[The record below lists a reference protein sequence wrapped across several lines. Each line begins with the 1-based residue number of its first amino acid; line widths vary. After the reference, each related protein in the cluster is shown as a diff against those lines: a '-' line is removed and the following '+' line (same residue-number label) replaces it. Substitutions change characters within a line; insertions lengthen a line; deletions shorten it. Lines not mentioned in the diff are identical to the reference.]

1 MPPGNPP
8 LFPILIISI
17 ISLVSRVILE
27 VSYERFKRK
36 NNYKNTYTGGE
47 YLFAIKKSPVLGKL
61 ILVLLPLI
69 PFCRYSSIVDL
80 IAFKNTFERR
90 LNNEIEDND
99 VTKVI
104 SIQNEDGEES
114 VENDSFEQDEN
125 AKIEHLTGD
134 VVDKED
140 VFFEDLLSDLEKNV
154 DAESVDLFAYFLFVM
169 AMEELHRDVEEE
181 IGKYHEF
188 NGSFANSEDLKRDD
202 DPKLRR

>member
-1 MPPGNPP
+1 MS
-8 LFPILIISI
+8 IYLIISI

-140 VFFEDLLSDLEKNV
+140 VFFEDLLTEKEKNV

>member
-1 MPPGNPP
+1 MS
-8 LFPILIISI
+8 IYLIISI

>member
-1 MPPGNPP
+1 MS
-8 LFPILIISI
+8 IYLIISI

-36 NNYKNTYTGGE
+36 NNYKNTYIRGE

-61 ILVLLPLI
+61 VLVLLPLI
-69 PFCRYSSIVDL
+69 PFCRYSSIIDL

-99 VTKVI
+99 VIKVI
-104 SIQNEDGEES
+104 SLQNEDGEES

-125 AKIEHLTGD
+125 AKIEHLTGE

-140 VFFEDLLSDLEKNV
+140 VFLEDLLSDLEKNV
-154 DAESVDLFAYFLFVM
+154 GVEDADLLAYMFFVM
-169 AMEELHRDVEEE
+169 TTEDFYREVEKEF
-181 IGKYHEF
+181 IKYHEF
-188 NGSFANSEDLKRDD
+188 DGSFANSEDLKRDD

>member
-1 MPPGNPP
+1 MS
-8 LFPILIISI
+8 IYLIISI

-36 NNYKNTYTGGE
+36 NNYKNTYIRGE

-61 ILVLLPLI
+61 VLVLLPLI
-69 PFCRYSSIVDL
+69 PFCRYSSIIDL

-99 VTKVI
+99 VIKVI
-104 SIQNEDGEES
+104 SLQNEDGEES

-140 VFFEDLLSDLEKNV
+140 VFLEDLLSDLEKNV
-154 DAESVDLFAYFLFVM
+154 GVEDADLLAYMFFVM

-181 IGKYHEF
+181 VGKYHEF
-188 NGSFANSEDLKRDD
+188 NESFTNSDSDKRDNEH
-202 DPKLRR
+202 KLRR

>member
-1 MPPGNPP
+1 MSIY
-8 LFPILIISI
+8 LMISI

>member
-1 MPPGNPP
+1 MS
-8 LFPILIISI
+8 IYLIISI

-140 VFFEDLLSDLEKNV
+140 VFFEDLLSDIEKNV

>member
-1 MPPGNPP
+1 MS
-8 LFPILIISI
+8 IYLIISI

-61 ILVLLPLI
+61 VLVLLPLI

-154 DAESVDLFAYFLFVM
+154 GVEDADLLAYMFFVM
-169 AMEELHRDVEEE
+169 AMEELYHDVEEE

>member
-1 MPPGNPP
+1 MS
-8 LFPILIISI
+8 IYLIISI

-90 LNNEIEDND
+90 LNNEIEDN

>member
-1 MPPGNPP
+1 MS
-8 LFPILIISI
+8 IYLIISI

-169 AMEELHRDVEEE
+169 AMEELHRDVQEE
-181 IGKYHEF
+181 IGKYHQF

>member
-1 MPPGNPP
+1 MS
-8 LFPILIISI
+8 IYLIISI

-140 VFFEDLLSDLEKNV
+140 VFFVVFLSDLEKNV

>member
-1 MPPGNPP
+1 MS
-8 LFPILIISI
+8 IYLIISI

-27 VSYERFKRK
+27 VSYQRFKRK

>member
-1 MPPGNPP
+1 MS
-8 LFPILIISI
+8 IYLIISI

-140 VFFEDLLSDLEKNV
+140 VFFVFFLSDLEKNV

>member
-1 MPPGNPP
+1 MS
-8 LFPILIISI
+8 IYLIISI
-17 ISLVSRVILE
+17 ISLVSIVILE

>member
-1 MPPGNPP
+1 MS
-8 LFPILIISI
+8 IYLIISI

-140 VFFEDLLSDLEKNV
+140 VFFEDLL
-154 DAESVDLFAYFLFVM
+154 
-169 AMEELHRDVEEE
+169 
-181 IGKYHEF
+181 
-188 NGSFANSEDLKRDD
+188 
-202 DPKLRR
+202 

>member
-1 MPPGNPP
+1 MS
-8 LFPILIISI
+8 IYLIISI

-188 NGSFANSEDLKRDD
+188 NGCFANSEDLKRDD

>member
-1 MPPGNPP
+1 MS
-8 LFPILIISI
+8 IYLIISI

-125 AKIEHLTGD
+125 AKIEHLTGYL
-134 VVDKED
+134 VDKED